1 MNVFGVERFEVS
13 GYVREGNPRDFY
25 DGLLIF
31 AARR

>member
-1 MNVFGVERFEVS
+1 MNMFGAMQIAVH

-31 AARR
+31 AAHR